1 MGLISR
7 VIYLVFKKLKNA
19 WFLSFL
25 LVLACRQAVA
35 IDVSLEGVDDSDL
48 ETNIAAHLSTLSAPA
63 DCNLSVDEQITI
75 ENKVTEAGRAF
86 GYYNLS
92 IDSIAYNSSEKCSS
106 LKLKLKTGPQVKI
119 TQLDVIV
126 TGDGKEDEGFKSI
139 INKFPIKK
147 GEPLIH
153 GKYKS
158 AKSRFDSVALNRGFF
173 DSKFIISE
181 IKVDV
186 EQNSAQIRLE
196 YQTGP
201 RYQFGKL
208 KIPEDQRASEL
219 IMQVLPF
226 KEGDPYLAS
235 KLGEFN
241 QSLGQTEYFQQVV
254 ARPLLGEAEQ
264 HQIPI
269 EVVAVS
275 RPRDIFNVGVGGA
288 TDTGPRVTLGW
299 QRPWVNSDG
308 HSMSANIY
316 VSEPKQTA
324 SVKYKIPIEDPLNNY
339 VSAQLG
345 VKSLYDNDTNSDT
358 ISLALQR
365 HWTGE
370 DNEWNK
376 IAFVRL
382 EQSRFQ
388 QAETPLQTTTLLIPG
403 FTLSRHRS
411 RGGLDVNWGDLQ
423 LVTIETASDA
433 VVSDINLARVTFQ
446 TKWLRSIGEHR
457 FLMRAEVGALS
468 TNDFDQVPSD
478 LRYFTGGD
486 QSVRGFAYQSLAP
499 RQIDDDGEDGEL
511 LGAKYLN
518 VASIEYSYPVSDE
531 WRAAIFTDVGGA
543 SNKPLEKLAYSLG
556 VGASWMSPVGPIRF
570 YLASGHGDYG
580 NSVRFHLAM
589 GPSI

>member
-1 MGLISR
+1 MN
-7 VIYLVFKKLKNA
+7 LKGA
-19 WFLSFL
+19 E
-25 LVLACRQAVA
+25 
-35 IDVSLEGVDDSDL
+35 DGDL
-48 ETNIAAHLSTLSAPA
+48 ETNIAAHLSTLSAPG
-63 DCNLSVDEQITI
+63 DCSLSIDEKITI

-92 IDSIAYNSSEKCSS
+92 IESIDLNSTEKCSS
-106 LKLKLKTGPQVKI
+106 LELSIKSGPQVKI
-119 TQLDVIV
+119 TQVDVIV
-126 TGDGKEDEGFKSI
+126 TGEGKDDEVFKSI

-147 GEPLIH
+147 GDKLIH
-153 GKYKS
+153 SKYKA
-158 AKSRFDSVALNRGFF
+158 AKSKFDSAALNRGFF
-173 DSKFIISE
+173 DSKFITSE

-186 EQNSAQIRLE
+186 ETNSAQIRIE

-208 KIPEDQRASEL
+208 KIPDDERASEL
-219 IMQVLPF
+219 ITQVLPF

-235 KLGEFN
+235 TLGEFN
-241 QSLGQTEYFQQVV
+241 QSLGQTDYFKQVV
-254 ARPLLGEAEQ
+254 ARPLLDEAEQ
-264 HQIPI
+264 YKVPI

-275 RPRDIFNVGVGGA
+275 RPRDIFDVGLGGA

-299 QRPWVNSDG
+299 QRPWVNSRG

-324 SVKYKIPIEDPLNNY
+324 TVKYKIPVEDPLNNY
-339 VSAQLG
+339 VSAQFG
-345 VKSLYDNDTNSDT
+345 VQSIYDNDTNSDT

-388 QAETPLQTTTLLIPG
+388 QAETPQQTTTLLIPG

-411 RGGLDVNWGDLQ
+411 RGGLDVNWGDMQQ
-423 LVTIETASDA
+423 LTIETASDA
-433 VVSDINLARVTFQ
+433 VISDINLARVTFQ
-446 TKWLRSIGEHR
+446 TKWLRSFGEHR
-457 FLMRAEVGALS
+457 FLLRAEVGALS
-468 TNDFDQVPSD
+468 TNDFEQVPSD

-499 RQIDDDGEDGEL
+499 RQIDEDGEEGEL

-518 VASIEYSYPVSDE
+518 VASLEYSYPVADD

-543 SNKPLEKLAYSLG
+543 SNDPLEELAYSIG
-556 VGASWMSPVGPIRF
+556 VGASWMSPVGPIRV

-580 NSVRFHLAM
+580 NSIRLHLAM
-589 GPSI
+589 GPAL

>member
-1 MGLISR
+1 M
-7 VIYLVFKKLKNA
+7 FKELKNP
-19 WFLSFL
+19 WLLSLFLTISSG
-25 LVLACRQAVA
+25 QALG
-35 IDVSLEGVDDSDL
+35 IDVALEGVDDGAL
-48 ETNIAAHLSTLSAPA
+48 ETNITAHLSTLSAPA
-63 DCNLSVDEQITI
+63 DCSLSIDEKITI
-75 ENKVTEAGRAF
+75 ENKVTEASQAF
-86 GYYNLS
+86 GYYNVS
-92 IDSIAYNSSEKCSS
+92 IDSIGFDSPEKCSS
-106 LKLKLKTGPQVKI
+106 LELTITSGPQVKI

-126 TGDGKEDEGFKSI
+126 TGEGKDDEGFKSI
-139 INKFPIKK
+139 INSLPLKK

-153 GKYKS
+153 NKYKS
-158 AKSRFDSVALNRGFF
+158 AKSKFNSAALNRGFF
-173 DSKFIISE
+173 DSKFTTSE

-186 EQNSAQIRLE
+186 ESSTAEIRLE

-208 KIPEDQRASEL
+208 KIPQDQRASEL

-226 KEGDPYLAS
+226 KVGEPYLAS

-241 QSLGQTEYFQQVV
+241 QSLGQTDYFRQVV
-254 ARPLLGEAEQ
+254 ARPLLEEAEQ
-264 HQIPI
+264 NQVPI

-275 RPRDIFNVGVGGA
+275 RPRDIFDVGLGGA

-299 QRPWVNSDG
+299 ERPWVNSRG
-308 HSMSANIY
+308 HSMSADIY

-324 SVKYKIPIEDPLNNY
+324 SVRYKIPIEDPLNNY
-339 VSAQLG
+339 VTAQFGL
-345 VKSLYDNDTNSDT
+345 KSIYDNDTNSDT

-388 QAETPLQTTTLLIPG
+388 QAETPEQTTTLLIPG

-411 RGGLDVNWGDLQ
+411 RGGLDVNWGDMQQ
-423 LVTIETASDA
+423 LTIETASDA
-433 VVSDINLARVTFQ
+433 VISDINLARVTFQ
-446 TKWLRSIGEHR
+446 TKWLRSIGDHR
-457 FLMRAEVGALS
+457 FLARAEVGALS
-468 TNDFDQVPSD
+468 TSDFAQVPSD

-499 RQIDDDGEDGEL
+499 SQIDEDGEEGEL
-511 LGAKYLN
+511 LGARYLN
-518 VASIEYSYPVSDE
+518 VASLEYSYPVADD
-531 WRAAIFTDVGGA
+531 WRASIFTDVGGA
-543 SNKPLEKLAYSLG
+543 SNEPLQELAYSVG
-556 VGASWMSPVGPIRF
+556 IGASWMSPVGPIRV

-580 NSVRFHLAM
+580 NSVRLHLAM
-589 GPSI
+589 GPAL